1 MGNSHGHKSSSRG
14 RNGSEIVDDGPQPD
28 PRAQSASIL
37 KLFEKLELTAD
48 EGNTHPG
55 ELSRK
60 TFENAFHGPL
70 HKFGKLMYK
79 QMLSQ
84 TGQVDRDRITRE
96 AFVAAGTAI
105 VSKFSVADQ
114 RKYYFKL
121 FSGGKDY
128 LTKEDALQMVHVS
141 YMLMVSVSKITYNH
155 DDRDIKVFEGMVT
168 SMFGIEERLNC
179 TELEAWL
186 ATNCPNMFSGV
197 HNWVCTVLNGSNLPS
212 EMEARTAHVPQLEN
226 FICGQHC
233 LSLGMAWALASVLP
247 NCYTHIAQAS
257 QVPGSLSPNQKN
269 PLITSYHLLLSMNWL
284 PRVQSWSLL
293 YSSERDGLSKNRFVH
308 HVMSYHGPVLLL
320 LSFEGGNQYCLAL
333 DVPLKEGIQ
342 KYGGKDCRLIQL
354 LPVYRVKQAG
364 AKLVMWNTTS
374 RNCTKGL
381 LIGQDGKPLVLR
393 VDEDFD
399 RIYHYDVPCAFH
411 RMEVWGCGGDEV
423 KQAQIKQKQWEAR
436 DTERQ
441 RTRKLRLED
450 DWRENPDKQILEWG
464 GVRTGSSYLANR

>member
-1 MGNSHGHKSSSRG
+1 
-14 RNGSEIVDDGPQPD
+14 
-28 PRAQSASIL
+28 
-37 KLFEKLELTAD
+37 
-48 EGNTHPG
+48 
-55 ELSRK
+55 
-60 TFENAFHGPL
+60 
-70 HKFGKLMYK
+70 
-79 QMLSQ
+79 MLSQ

-269 PLITSYHLLLSMNWL
+269 PLITSYHLLLSM
-284 PRVQSWSLL
+284 
-293 YSSERDGLSKNRFVH
+293 
-308 HVMSYHGPVLLL
+308 
-320 LSFEGGNQYCLAL
+320 
-333 DVPLKEGIQ
+333 
-342 KYGGKDCRLIQL
+342 
-354 LPVYRVKQAG
+354 
-364 AKLVMWNTTS
+364 
-374 RNCTKGL
+374 
-381 LIGQDGKPLVLR
+381 DGKPLVLR

-411 RMEVWGCGGDEV
+411 RME
-423 KQAQIKQKQWEAR
+423 
-436 DTERQ
+436 
-441 RTRKLRLED
+441 LRLED

-464 GVRTGSSYLANR
+464 GVTEFAGWKSDSTGSCCILWYRAWRVVLDAGFLRVCPIQPHFLRRICLATGSMNYLRLVTRYARLVMNDARLVICDARLVICDARLVMRYPRLVMGYPRLVMRYPRLVMGYRDN